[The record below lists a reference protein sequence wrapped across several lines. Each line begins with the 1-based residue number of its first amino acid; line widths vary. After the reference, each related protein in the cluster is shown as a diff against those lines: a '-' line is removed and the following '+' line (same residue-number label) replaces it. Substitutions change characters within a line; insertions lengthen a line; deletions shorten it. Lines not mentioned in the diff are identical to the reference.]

1 MNRKERKP
9 EWLITKGVLDSS
21 VIQMEK
27 KLSSTGI
34 KTVCREA
41 ACPNRCECWKHKSFT
56 FILLGNDCTRNC
68 PFCNIDY
75 VKPLPVD
82 ESEPEKIAGFVKEMD
97 INHIVLTSVTRDD
110 IPDGG
115 ASQFI
120 RTIREIRKIKKDIPI
135 ELLIP
140 DFGDFGNYVEVIKE
154 NPSIIGHNIET
165 VRRLYPAVRPR
176 FKYDRC
182 LEIISFLKSNSS
194 GIYIK
199 SAILAGLGE
208 SAVEIKSAM
217 SDLAQAGCDIIY
229 AGQYLAPSMKHYPV
243 DRYYTPDE
251 FADLQDYGKSLGIKS
266 VVCAPLVRSS
276 YRSWENL

>member
-140 DFGDFGNYVEVIKE
+140 DFGDFGNFVEVIKE

-217 SDLAQAGCDIIY
+217 SDLVQEGCDIIY

>member
-140 DFGDFGNYVEVIKE
+140 DFGDFGNFVEVIKE

-217 SDLAQAGCDIIY
+217 SDLAQEGCDIIY